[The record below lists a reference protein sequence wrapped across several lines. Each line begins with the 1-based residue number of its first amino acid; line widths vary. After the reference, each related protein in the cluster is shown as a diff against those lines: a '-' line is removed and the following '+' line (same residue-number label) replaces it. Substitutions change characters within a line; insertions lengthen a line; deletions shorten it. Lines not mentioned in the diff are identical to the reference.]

1 MKKQKT
7 QSEEES
13 EAEIAAEDDSLEP
26 EEVMM
31 VEVTWMQL
39 YVAYIC

>member
-7 QSEEES
+7 QLTEDSGATIAVEE
-13 EAEIAAEDDSLEP
+13 DSLEP

-31 VEVTWMQL
+31 VEVT
-39 YVAYIC
+39 